1 MAKRKWRASCKLIK
15 IMKNLQNTRHSD
27 LIIYN
32 SYATYVMPLMFYQ
45 ALEESGGFLIIDQ
58 LQLAWI

>member
-15 IMKNLQNTRHSD
+15 LWKICRIHAT
-27 LIIYN
+27 LIK
-32 SYATYVMPLMFYQ
+32 SFTKATPLMFHQ
-45 ALEESGGFLIIDQ
+45 ALEASGGFLIIYQ